1 MELTE
6 KKLKGLFDYQTF
18 RRSRRLEAIIAD
30 TERRYGESELS
41 DEDLS
46 LVSAAGG
53 VQSLLAGDE
62 EKKPGGG
69 MKGLF

>member
-30 TERRYGESELS
+30 TERRYGASELS
-41 DEDLS
+41 EEDLS
-46 LVSAAGG
+46 FVSAAGDI
-53 VQSLLAGDE
+53 QSLLT
-62 EKKPGGG
+62 EKEDG